1 MEIEDGINGDR
12 TEIIKRSL
20 AEVFRFVE
28 DLEQQV
34 KEKASSFQQV
44 IELAENVAEGDTCD
58 QNESLFDFGF

>member
-1 MEIEDGINGDR
+1 MEIEESINGDR
-12 TEIIKRSL
+12 TEMINRSL

-34 KEKASSFQQV
+34 KENGSSFQPV
-44 IELAENVAEGDTCD
+44 LEVAEKIAETDNFE

>member
-1 MEIEDGINGDR
+1 MEIEESINGDR
-12 TEIIKRSL
+12 TEMINRSL

-34 KEKASSFQQV
+34 KENGSSFQPV
-44 IELAENVAEGDTCD
+44 LEVAEKIAEPDNFE

>member
-1 MEIEDGINGDR
+1 MEIEESINGDR
-12 TEIIKRSL
+12 TEMIKRSL

-34 KEKASSFQQV
+34 KENASSFQQV
-44 IELAENVAEGDTCD
+44 IEVAEKIAEADNFD

>member
-1 MEIEDGINGDR
+1 MEIEEGINFDQ
-12 TEIIKRSL
+12 TEMIKRSL

-34 KEKASSFQQV
+34 KANSTSFQQV
-44 IELAENVAEGDTCD
+44 IEVAEKIAECDTSD

>member
-1 MEIEDGINGDR
+1 MEIEEDLNIDR
-12 TEIIKRSL
+12 TEMIKRSL

-44 IELAENVAEGDTCD
+44 IELAENVAEGDTSD
-58 QNESLFDFGF
+58 QNESLLDFGF